1 MRSKTLMVV
10 GMHRSGTSLISNWL
24 YRCGL
29 QLGEHLLE
37 AGNGNE
43 EGHFEDI
50 EFLKMHE
57 EILTSNDFPASGY
70 VYDKVIDISVYQLEK
85 LKSVIKVKNQRYRQW
100 GWKEPRTCLFLDL
113 YRELLPNSKYL
124 VIVRDYAAV
133 VHSLL
138 KRDFAEYEQ
147 KYLRG
152 KKLQRFVWLYLRR
165 QNASRKFYKTHA
177 EDYLKIYI
185 EYNQHILNTLKE
197 LPPEDYMVVNYSLL
211 EKSDKEV
218 FSFLT
223 GKWHFKL
230 QYHGFNEVYK
240 KNLLSKAFNVDAYI
254 NDKELI
260 NKAKNITDELR
271 KHITLH

>member
-1 MRSKTLMVV
+1 MQSKTLMVV

-24 YRCGL
+24 YHCGL

-37 AGNGNE
+37 AGNGNV
-43 EGHFEDI
+43 EGYFEDV
-50 EFLKMHE
+50 EFLRMHE
-57 EILTSNDFPASGY
+57 EILASNDFPATGY

-85 LKSVIKVKNQRYRQW
+85 LKSIIKVKNQLYRQW

-133 VHSLL
+133 VYSLL
-138 KRDFAEYEQ
+138 KRDFADYEQ
-147 KYLRG
+147 KYLCR
-152 KKLQRFVWLYLRR
+152 KRLQRLFWLYLRR
-165 QNASRKFYKTHA
+165 RKNARKFYKTHA
-177 EDYLKIYI
+177 EDYLKVYI

-197 LPPEDYMVVNYSLL
+197 LASEDYMVVNYSLL

-230 QYHGFNEVYK
+230 QYHKFNEVYK
-240 KNLLSKAFNVDAYI
+240 KNLMSKAFNVDAYI
-254 NDKELI
+254 DDKELI
-260 NKAKNITDELR
+260 AKANSITTEL
-271 KHITLH
+271 KSYIITH

>member
-1 MRSKTLMVV
+1 MVV

-37 AGNGNE
+37 GSNGNV
-43 EGHFEDI
+43 EGHFEDL
-50 EFLKMHE
+50 EFLRMHE
-57 EILTSNDFPASGY
+57 EILTSNDFPATGY
-70 VYDKVIDISVYQLEK
+70 VYNKEIDISVYQLEK

-124 VIVRDYAAV
+124 IIVRDYAAV

-138 KRDFAEYEQ
+138 KRDFSIYEE
-147 KYLRG
+147 KYLQR
-152 KKLQRFVWLYLRR
+152 KKWQRFLWLYFRR
-165 QNASRKFYKTHA
+165 HNTLYRFYKAHA
-177 EDYLKIYI
+177 EDYLKVYI
-185 EYNQHILNTLKE
+185 EYNQHILHTLKE
-197 LPPEDYMVVNYSLL
+197 LAPEDYIVVNYSLL

-223 GKWHFKL
+223 CKWNFKL

-240 KNLLSKAFNVDAYI
+240 KNLLSKAFNVDTYI

-260 NKAKNITDELR
+260 DKAKSITDELK
-271 KHITLH
+271 KHITIH

>member
-1 MRSKTLMVV
+1 MQSKTLMVV

-24 YRCGL
+24 YQCGL

-37 AGNGNE
+37 ANHGNI
-43 EGHFEDI
+43 EGHFEDV
-50 EFLKMHE
+50 EFLRMHE
-57 EILTSNDFPASGY
+57 EILISNAFPASGY

-85 LKSVIKVKNQRYRQW
+85 LKSVIKIKNQLYRQW

-138 KRDFAEYEQ
+138 KRDFAEHEE
-147 KYLRG
+147 KYLHR
-152 KKLQRFVWLYLRR
+152 KKLQRLVWLYFRR
-165 QNASRKFYKTHA
+165 TKTSRKFYKEHA
-177 EDYLKIYI
+177 EDYLKVYI
-185 EYNQHILNTLKE
+185 EYNQHILDTLKR
-197 LPPEDYMVVNYSLL
+197 LPSEDYMVVNYSML

-230 QYHGFNEVYK
+230 QYHKFNEVYK
-240 KNLLSKAFNVDAYI
+240 KNLMSKAFNVDAYI
-254 NDKELI
+254 DDKGLI
-260 NKAKNITDELR
+260 DKAKIITDEL
-271 KHITLH
+271 KKYITIH